1 MRLEEFLEMLNK
13 SVITILATLTFMV
26 CAALP
31 SLAQTGELRGHVVI
45 VQADG
50 QTVPASEAAI
60 DVYRTDI
67 PGKYQTKA
75 NKKGQFVYAGLPYV
89 GTYTVVA
96 SHPTAAFGWRSGVKV
111 GRGDDYEIKL
121 NPGDGKRPTLDELK
135 ALEKQGGGTPSASGS
150 ESSSDKAKREEL
162 VRKNAEIAEKN
173 KKIEETNAIVA
184 RTFNTGNEALKA
196 KNYDEAIRLYDE
208 GIAADPDQPALLTQK
223 AIALKARG
231 VDRYNAA
238 IQSKDDASKTGG
250 FDSAKKDFA
259 AAAEAS
265 KKSVDLIKAKPVPT
279 DPQELASY
287 QGNKQAAL
295 ATRAETM
302 RLFVTKVDQSQVDA
316 GEAAYQEYIAI
327 DSDPAKK
334 AQAQRDLAQMLFDA
348 NSFDKA
354 LAEYKKLLEANPD
367 DTDALVKSGMLL
379 FNIGAMNNDKAKY
392 QEAANYLQQFVDKA
406 PDSDRFKADAKAIL
420 EELKN
425 QQNVKAEKATTP
437 SRPARRPRP

>member
-1 MRLEEFLEMLNK
+1 MLNK
-13 SVITILATLTFMV
+13 STITILATLTFIV
-26 CAALP
+26 CAAMP

-67 PGKYQTKA
+67 SGKYQTKTD
-75 NKKGQFVYAGLPYV
+75 KKGQFVFAGIPYV

-96 SHPTAAFGWRSGVKV
+96 SHPSAAFGWRSGVKA

-121 NPGDGKRPTLDELK
+121 NPGDGKRPTLAEVN
-135 ALEKQGGGTPSASGS
+135 ALEKQGGGGAPPASGS
-150 ESSSDKAKREEL
+150 ESSADKAKREEL
-162 VRKNAEIAEKN
+162 LAKNKEIAEKN

-208 GIAADPDQPALLTQK
+208 GIAADAEQPALLTQK

-238 IQSKDDASKTGG
+238 INSKDDASKASG

-259 AAAEAS
+259 AAADAS
-265 KKSVDLIKAKPVPT
+265 KKSVDLIKARPVPT

-287 QGNKQAAL
+287 QGNKLAAL

-316 GEAAYQEYIAI
+316 GELAYQEFMAV
-327 DSDPAKK
+327 DPDPAKK
-334 AQAQRDLAQMLFDA
+334 TQAQRDLAQMLFDA

-354 LAEYKKLLEANPD
+354 LAEYKKILEVNPD

-392 QEAANYLQQFVDKA
+392 QEAANYLQQYVDKA

-420 EELKN
+420 DELKN
-425 QQNVKAEKATTP
+425 QQNVKAEKVSTP
-437 SRPARRPRP
+437 PRRRPRP

>member
-1 MRLEEFLEMLNK
+1 MFKK
-13 SVITILATLTFMV
+13 SVITMLAAVVVLMSAV
-26 CAALP
+26 QQ
-31 SLAQTGELRGHVVI
+31 SLAQTGELRGRVVI

-50 QTVPASEAAI
+50 STVPASEAQI
-60 DVYRTDI
+60 DVYRVDI
-67 PGKYQTKA
+67 SGQYQTKT
-75 NKKGQFVYAGLPYV
+75 NKKGEFVFAGLPFV

-96 SHPTAAFGWRSGVKV
+96 SHPTAQFDYKTGVRAGQGMDV
-111 GRGDDYEIKL
+111 EIKL
-121 NPGDGKRPTLDELK
+121 SPGNGKRPTKDEVMGS
-135 ALEKQGGGTPSASGS
+135 AKQGGGAAPAGSSGS
-150 ESSSDKAKREEL
+150 ESAGDKAKREEL
-162 VRKNAEIAEKN
+162 IKKNAEIAEKN
-173 KKIEETNAIVA
+173 KKIEAANAIVG
-184 RTFNTGNEALKA
+184 RTFNAGNEALKL
-196 KNYDEAIRLYDE
+196 KNYDEALRQYDE

-238 IQSKDDASKTGG
+238 IQAKDDAAKTSG

-265 KKSVDLIKAKPVPT
+265 KKSVELINARTVPT
-279 DPQELASY
+279 DPQELTSY
-287 QGNKQAAL
+287 QGNKHAAL

-302 RLFVTKVDQSQVDA
+302 RLFVTKVDQSQVEA
-316 GEAAYQEYIAI
+316 GETAFREYIAVET
-327 DSDPAKK
+327 DPAKK
-334 AQAQRDLAQMLFDA
+334 AQAQRDAAQMLFDA

-354 LAEYKKLLEANPD
+354 LAEYKKILEANPD
-367 DTDALVKSGMLL
+367 DVDALVKSGMIL

-425 QQNVKAEKATTP
+425 QQNVKAEKVATP

>member
-1 MRLEEFLEMLNK
+1 MLNK
-13 SVITILATLTFMV
+13 SAITILATLTFMV

-31 SLAQTGELRGHVVI
+31 SLAQTGELRGHVLI

-50 QTVPASEAAI
+50 QTVPLSEAAI

-67 PGKYQTKA
+67 PGKYTTKT

-89 GTYTVVA
+89 GTYTVVV
-96 SHPTAAFGWRSGVKV
+96 SHPTAAFGWRTGVKV
-111 GRGDDYEIKL
+111 GRGDDIEIKL
-121 NPGDGKRPTLDELK
+121 NPGDGKRPTQDEIT
-135 ALEKQGGGTPSASGS
+135 ALEKQSGPPSASGS

-162 VRKNAEIAEKN
+162 LRKNAEIAEKN
-173 KKIEETNAIVA
+173 KKIEETNVIVT

-196 KNYDEAIRLYDE
+196 KNYDEAIKHYDE

-238 IQSKDDASKTGG
+238 IQSKDDASKSAG

-265 KKSVDLIKAKPVPT
+265 KKSVDLIKARPVPT

-287 QGNKQAAL
+287 QGNKNAAL

-316 GEAAYQEYIAI
+316 GEAAYQEYIAL
-327 DSDPAKK
+327 DADPAKK

-354 LAEYKKLLEANPD
+354 LAEYKKILVSNPD

-406 PDSDRFKADAKAIL
+406 PDTDKFKDDAKAIL

-425 QQNVKAEKATTP
+425 QQNVKAEKVTTP

>member
-1 MRLEEFLEMLNK
+1 MFK
-13 SVITILATLTFMV
+13 KPVITILAAVVVLMSAV
-26 CAALP
+26 QM
-31 SLAQTGELRGHVVI
+31 SLAQTGELRGRVVI

-50 QTVPASEAAI
+50 TTVPASEAQI

-67 PGKYQTKA
+67 SGSYQTKA
-75 NKKGQFVYAGLPYV
+75 NKKGEFVFAGLPFV

-96 SHPTAAFGWRSGVKV
+96 SHPTAQFDYKSKV
-111 GRGDDYEIKL
+111 RAGQGQDVEIKL
-121 NPGDGKRPTLDELK
+121 SPGNGKRPTKDEVL
-135 ALEKQGGGTPSASGS
+135 ALEKQGGGGAPTASSSSGS
-150 ESSSDKAKREEL
+150 ESSGDKAKREEL
-162 VRKNAEIAEKN
+162 MRKNAEIAEKN
-173 KKIEETNAIVA
+173 KKIEATNAIVG
-184 RTFNTGNEALKA
+184 RTFTAGNEALKL
-196 KNYDEAIRLYDE
+196 KNYEEAIRQYDE

-238 IQSKDDASKTGG
+238 IQAKDEAAKATG
-250 FDSAKKDFA
+250 FDTAKKDFA

-265 KKSVDLIKAKPVPT
+265 KKSVELINARTAPT
-279 DPQELASY
+279 DPQELTSY
-287 QGNKQAAL
+287 QGNKHAAL

-302 RLFVTKVDQSQVDA
+302 RLFVTKVDQSQVEA
-316 GEAAYQEYIAI
+316 GETAYREYIAI
-327 DSDPAKK
+327 ETDPAKK
-334 AQAQRDLAQMLFDA
+334 AQAQRDAAQMLFDA

-354 LAEYKKLLEANPD
+354 LAEYKKILEANPD

-425 QQNVKAEKATTP
+425 QQNVKAEKVSTP
-437 SRPARRPRP
+437 PRRRTRP

>member
-1 MRLEEFLEMLNK
+1 MINK
-13 SVITILATLTFMV
+13 PAITILATLALMV

-60 DVYRTDI
+60 DIYRTDMN
-67 PGKYQTKA
+67 GKFQTTA
-75 NKKGQFVYAGLPYV
+75 NKKGQFVHAGLPYV
-89 GTYTVVA
+89 GTYIVVA
-96 SHPTAAFGWRSGVKV
+96 SHPTAAFGWKAGVKA
-111 GRGDDYEIKL
+111 GRGDDIEIKL
-121 NPGDGKRPTLDELK
+121 SPGDGKRPTLDELK
-135 ALEKQGGGTPSASGS
+135 ALEKQGGGTAPSGS

-162 VRKNAEIAEKN
+162 LRKNAEIAEKN
-173 KKIEETNAIVA
+173 KKIEEANAVVA
-184 RTFNTGNEALKA
+184 RTFNTGNEALKT

-238 IQSKDDASKTGG
+238 INSKDDASKASG
-250 FDSAKKDFA
+250 FDAAKKDFA

-265 KKSVDLIKAKPVPT
+265 KKSVDLIKARPVPT

-287 QGNKQAAL
+287 QGNKHAAL

-316 GEAAYQEYIAI
+316 GEVAYQEFIAI
-327 DSDPAKK
+327 DTDPAKK

-354 LAEYKKLLEANPD
+354 LAEYKKILEANPD

-406 PDSDRFKADAKAIL
+406 PDTDKFKDDAKAIL

-425 QQNVKAEKATTP
+425 QQNVKAEKVAPT
-437 SRPARRPRP
+437 RPARRQRP

>member
-1 MRLEEFLEMLNK
+1 MFKK
-13 SVITILATLTFMV
+13 SVITMLAAVVVLMSAV
-26 CAALP
+26 QL

-50 QTVPASEAAI
+50 STVPASEAQI

-67 PGKYQTKA
+67 SGQYQTKT
-75 NKKGQFVYAGLPYV
+75 NKKGEFVFAGLPFV
-89 GTYTVVA
+89 GTYTIVA
-96 SHPTAAFGWRSGVKV
+96 SHPTAQF
-111 GRGDDYEIKL
+111 DYKTGIRAGQGTDVEIKL
-121 NPGDGKRPTLDELK
+121 SPGNGKRPTKDEVMG
-135 ALEKQGGGTPSASGS
+135 AAKQGGGAASPSASGS
-150 ESSSDKAKREEL
+150 ESSGDKAKREEL
-162 VRKNAEIAEKN
+162 MKKNAEIAEKN
-173 KKIEETNAIVA
+173 KKIEETNAVIS
-184 RTFNTGNEALKA
+184 RTFNAGNAALKL
-196 KNYDEAIRLYDE
+196 KNYEEAIRQYDE

-238 IQSKDDASKTGG
+238 IQSKEEAAKASG

-265 KKSVDLIKAKPVPT
+265 KKSVELINARTAPT
-279 DPQELASY
+279 DPQELVSF
-287 QGNKQAAL
+287 QGNKHAAL
-295 ATRAETM
+295 ATHAETM
-302 RLFVTKVDQSQVDA
+302 RLFVTKVDQSKVDE
-316 GEAAYQEYIAI
+316 GETAFREYIAI
-327 DSDPAKK
+327 EPDPAKK
-334 AQAQRDLAQMLFDA
+334 AQAQRDAAQMLFDA

-354 LAEYKKLLEANPD
+354 LAEYKKILDANPD

-392 QEAANYLQQFVDKA
+392 QEAANFLQRFVDKA
-406 PDSDRFKADAKAIL
+406 PDSDKFKDDAKAIL

-425 QQNVKAEKATTP
+425 QQNVKAEKVATP

>member
-1 MRLEEFLEMLNK
+1 MRSEEFKMLNK
-13 SVITILATLTFMV
+13 LAITTLVALALIV
-26 CAALP
+26 GAALP

-50 QTVPASEAAI
+50 TTAPASEAAI

-67 PGKYQTKA
+67 SGKYQTKA
-75 NKKGQFVYAGLPYV
+75 NKKGEFVFAGLPYV

-96 SHPTAAFGWRSGVKV
+96 SHPTAAFGWKSSVKA
-111 GRGDDYEIKL
+111 GRNDDIEIKL
-121 NPGDGKRPTLDELK
+121 NPGDGKRPTLDEIN
-135 ALEKQGGGTPSASGS
+135 ALEKQSGGGAPSASGS

-184 RTFNTGNEALKA
+184 RTFNGGNEALKV

-208 GIAADPDQPALLTQK
+208 GIAADPEQPALLTQK

-231 VDRYNAA
+231 VDRYNGA
-238 IQSKDDASKTGG
+238 INSKDDAAKASG

-265 KKSVDLIKAKPVPT
+265 KKSVELIKARPVPT

-302 RLFVTKVDQSQVDA
+302 RLFVTKVDQSQIDA
-316 GEAAYQEYIAI
+316 GETAYQEYLTVI
-327 DSDPAKK
+327 DADAAKK

-354 LAEYKKLLEANPD
+354 LAAYKKILEANPD

-392 QEAANYLQQFVDKA
+392 QEAANYLQLFVEKA
-406 PDSDRFKADAKAIL
+406 PDTDRFKDDAKAIL

-425 QQNVKAEKATTP
+425 QQNVKAEKVTTP
-437 SRPARRPRP
+437 APRRRRP

>member
-1 MRLEEFLEMLNK
+1 MLNK
-13 SVITILATLTFMV
+13 SAITVLATLTFIV

-67 PGKYQTKA
+67 SGKYQTKT
-75 NKKGQFVYAGLPYV
+75 NKKGEFVFAGLPFV

-96 SHPTAAFGWRSGVKV
+96 SHPTSAFGWKSGVKV

-121 NPGDGKRPTLDELK
+121 MPGDGKRPTLEEVN
-135 ALEKQGGGTPSASGS
+135 ALEKQGGGGTPSASGS
-150 ESSSDKAKREEL
+150 ESSGDKAKREEL
-162 VRKNAEIAEKN
+162 IRKNAEIAEKN
-173 KKIEETNAIVA
+173 KKIEETNTIVA
-184 RTFNTGNEALKA
+184 RTFNSGNEALKA

-238 IQSKDDASKTGG
+238 INSKDDASKASG
-250 FDSAKKDFA
+250 FDAAKKDFA
-259 AAAEAS
+259 TAAEAS
-265 KKSVDLIKAKPVPT
+265 KKSVDIIKARPVPT

-287 QGNKQAAL
+287 QGNKHAAL

-316 GEAAYQEYIAI
+316 GEAAFQEYIAAET
-327 DSDPAKK
+327 DPAKK
-334 AQAQRDLAQMLFDA
+334 AQAQRDSAQMLFDA

-354 LAEYKKLLEANPD
+354 LAEYKKILEANPD

-392 QEAANYLQQFVDKA
+392 QEAANYLQLFVDKA

-425 QQNVKAEKATTP
+425 QQNVKAEKVSTP
-437 SRPARRPRP
+437 ARPRRPRP